1 MKRGALT
8 RTPTAR
14 STPKAE
20 RGRVYAGGSP
30 NFDESTGRY
39 TAPPRG
45 SERLSPGVYR
55 TPSGQLM
62 SGQGRA
68 LPSRPSGQQLTRS
81 MSPNVQQI
89 AENVSG
95 QPMKRMPVTYPSTGQ
110 VNIPPGA
117 YDSYLRANQA
127 NMQPMGAAPVDMQK
141 PWMNFQPPQM
151 PQAPGQFVPQSRQ
164 LSMGQVANMSGDEI
178 QKYIDQLQQIRQ
190 MQQQQQQPGAPVFQ
204 QTTQG

>member
-1 MKRGALT
+1 MARGALT
-8 RTPTAR
+8 RTPKDK
-14 STPKAE
+14 PPVKAE
-20 RGRVYAGGSP
+20 RGKVYTGGTP
-30 NFDESTGRY
+30 AFDENRGRLI
-39 TAPPRG
+39 APPTG

-55 TPSGQLM
+55 TPSGSLVT
-62 SGQGRA
+62 GQGRA
-68 LPSRPSGQQLTRS
+68 LPNRPPGQQLTRS

-151 PQAPGQFVPQSRQ
+151 PQLPQARAPQSQQ

-178 QKYIDQLQQIRQ
+178 QRYIDQLQQIRQ